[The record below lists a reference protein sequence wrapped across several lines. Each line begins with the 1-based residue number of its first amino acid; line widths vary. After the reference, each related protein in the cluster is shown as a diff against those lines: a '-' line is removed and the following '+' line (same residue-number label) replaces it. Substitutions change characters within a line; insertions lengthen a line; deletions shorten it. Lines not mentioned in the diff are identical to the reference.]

1 MAGFLFI
8 IPHRVRST
16 AVNSPTLTLDSLIR
30 ARGRATLLWMFPGAI
45 FDRLSPYARV
55 MTAILPFLAAI
66 VCRLM
71 FGKNRVTRAL
81 LSISTI
87 WFALNVFLA
96 PYSYGMRQDLVN
108 LRRAVFR

>member
-1 MAGFLFI
+1 MSPGDHFR
-8 IPHRVRST
+8 PPQSVRQ
-16 AVNSPTLTLDSLIR
+16 
-30 ARGRATLLWMFPGAI
+30 GRDGHHCRSWPPSF
-45 FDRLSPYARV
+45 
-55 MTAILPFLAAI
+55 
-66 VCRLM
+66 CRLI

-96 PYSYGMRQDLVN
+96 PYSNGMRQDLVN

>member
-1 MAGFLFI
+1 
-8 IPHRVRST
+8 
-16 AVNSPTLTLDSLIR
+16 
-30 ARGRATLLWMFPGAI
+30 MFPGAI
-45 FDRLSPYARV
+45 FDRLTPYARV
-55 MTAILPFLAAI
+55 VTAITPFLAAI
-66 VCRLM
+66 VLRLM

-81 LSISTI
+81 LSIGTI

>member
-1 MAGFLFI
+1 ML
-8 IPHRVRST
+8 
-16 AVNSPTLTLDSLIR
+16 
-30 ARGRATLLWMFPGAI
+30 PGTI

-55 MTAILPFLAAI
+55 ATAITPFVAAI
-66 VCRLM
+66 VLRLL

-87 WFALNVFLA
+87 WFAVNVFMA

>member
-1 MAGFLFI
+1 M
-8 IPHRVRST
+8 
-16 AVNSPTLTLDSLIR
+16 
-30 ARGRATLLWMFPGAI
+30 WPGTI
-45 FDRLSPYARV
+45 FERLSPYARV
-55 MTAILPFLAAI
+55 VTAIVPFLAAI
-66 VCRLM
+66 VLRLI

-87 WFALNVFLA
+87 WFAVNVFMA